1 MKKIAS
7 LALLAAFS
15 VVSIVPAANAEQVSS
30 REINPSA
37 TVNAESNL
45 ITPQAKS
52 TNMHYEGTFASI
64 STNLVV
70 KKNMIVDEGRYVTVT
85 AYATYPKDTQLY
97 MQLQKRNGSSWDMV
111 EEDIF
116 TNTKKAHTFSKL
128 KAGTY
133 RVQLWY
139 NGAPG
144 GKITNGTV
152 KLDWAGE

>member
-30 REINPSA
+30 REIYASTPSINS
-37 TVNAESNL
+37 T
-45 ITPQAKS
+45 ITASK
-52 TNMHYEGTFASI
+52 NMHYEGTFTSI
-64 STNLVV
+64 SNNLVV

-116 TNTKKAHTFSKL
+116 TDTKKAHTFSKL

-152 KLDWAGE
+152 KLDWVGE

>member
-7 LALLAAFS
+7 LVLLAAFS

-30 REINPSA
+30 REINPS
-37 TVNAESNL
+37 T
-45 ITPQAKS
+45 ITASK
-52 TNMHYEGTFASI
+52 NMHYEGKFASI

-70 KKNMIVDEGRYVTVT
+70 KKNMIVDEGKYVTVT
-85 AYATYPKDTQLY
+85 AYATYPKDTHLY
-97 MQLQKRNGSSWDMV
+97 MELQKRNGSSWDKV
-111 EEDIF
+111 DEDIF
-116 TNTKKAHTFSKL
+116 TSTSKARTFSKL
-128 KAGTY
+128 ESGTY

-152 KLDWAGE
+152 KLDWVGE